1 MKDGTRY
8 AGLFKKAYAKL
19 KQLAEAPPVPEPDD
33 PVRRLAIAILGVS
46 AGEAAARK
54 AIDRAFSVVLDW
66 NELRVSNP
74 DEVCRA
80 VGDGIDR
87 VHCERLIRA
96 LRAIYV
102 RENRVSL
109 DRLKSLGRREARQYL
124 ETLDGVDDFAS
135 ASVVLWSLGGHAIP
149 VDDKLLSALRNGEL
163 VHPEATRA
171 EVQAFLERH
180 IGANDA
186 KQTCLILQS
195 LPAVIRTIGRPAGGK
210 ASGKA
215 AGKSSPAKVSRKR
228 SLPK

>member
-1 MKDGTRY
+1 MKEGTRY
-8 AGLFKKAYAKL
+8 AAVFKKAYTKL
-19 KQLAEAPPVPEPDD
+19 KQCAEVLPVPEPDE
-33 PVRRLAIAILGVS
+33 PIRRLALAILGVS
-46 AGEAAARK
+46 AGETAARK
-54 AIDRAFSVVLDW
+54 ALDRAFSIVLDW

-87 VHCERLIRA
+87 AHCERLIRA
-96 LRAIYV
+96 LRSIYM

-109 DRLKSLGRREARQYL
+109 DRLRNLGRREARQYL
-124 ETLDGVDDFAS
+124 ETLDGVDEYAA

-149 VDDKLLSALRNGEL
+149 VDDKLLAALRSGDL

-180 IGANDA
+180 ISANDA

-195 LPAVIRTIGRPAGGK
+195 LPSSIRSMGRPAAAK
-210 ASGKA
+210 LSGKGPAKSA
-215 AGKSSPAKVSRKR
+215 AAKVSRKR